1 MENLQPISDAEQVA
15 FSVGLAKQRNILRRK
30 DHLCDVTLVTK
41 DDKGFKSHR
50 NVLSAA
56 RLFLLQASS
65 GFFRAT
71 RKRIEKGLFGLKR
84 FGVLQ

>member
-56 RLFLLQASS
+56 RLFFFRLLQASS
-65 GFFRAT
+65 ERHE
-71 RKRIEKGLFGLKR
+71 RESRR
-84 FGVLQ
+84 DYSV